1 MAIKKTNAMRELDK
15 AKIKYDILEYDVDE
29 NYLGAVSVASK
40 TGSDITKVFK
50 TLALTNDKDDLF
62 IVCIPGSDEVDLKKV
77 ASIVQSKKV
86 DMLELSKLKEKTG
99 YIRGGC
105 SPIGIKK
112 RHLALIH
119 ESCLQKEFIFISGGQ
134 RGLQIKVSPNDLIN
148 FLNMKVKNLVIE

>member
-15 AKIKYDILEYDVDE
+15 AKIKYDIFEYDVDE

-40 TGSDITKVFK
+40 TGEDITKVFK
-50 TLALTNDKDDLF
+50 TLALTNDKDELF

-77 ASIVQSKKV
+77 ASIVQAKKI
-86 DMLELSKLKEKTG
+86 DLLELSKLKEKTG

-112 RHLALIH
+112 RHLSLIH
-119 ESCLQKEFIFISGGQ
+119 ESCLKKDFIFISGGQ
-134 RGLQIKVSPNDLIN
+134 RGLQIKISPNDLIN
-148 FLNMKVKNLVIE
+148 FLNMKVKNLIIE

>member
-15 AKIKYDILEYDVDE
+15 AKIKYDIIAYDVDE
-29 NYLGAVSVASK
+29 NYLGAISVASK
-40 TGSDITKVFK
+40 TGVDITKVFK
-50 TLALTNDKDDLF
+50 TLALTNDRDELF

-77 ASIVQSKKV
+77 ASFVNSKKV

-112 RHLALIH
+112 KHLTLIH
-119 ESCLQKEFIFISGGQ
+119 HSCLQKDFIFISGGQ
-134 RGLQIKVSPNDLIN
+134 RGLQIKINPNDLIN
-148 FLNMKVKNLVIE
+148 FLNMKVENLIIE

>member
-15 AKIKYDILEYDVDE
+15 AKIKYDSIAYDVDE
-29 NYLGAVSVASK
+29 NYLGAISVASK
-40 TGSDITKVFK
+40 TGADITKVFK
-50 TLALTNDKDDLF
+50 TLALTNDRDELF

-77 ASIVQSKKV
+77 ASFVNSKKV

-112 RHLALIH
+112 KHLTLIH
-119 ESCLQKEFIFISGGQ
+119 NSCLQKDFIFISGGQ
-134 RGLQIKVSPNDLIN
+134 RGLQIKINPNDLIN
-148 FLNMKVKNLVIE
+148 FLNMKVENLIIE

>member
-15 AKIKYDILEYDVDE
+15 AKIKYDIIAYDVDE
-29 NYLGAVSVASK
+29 NYLGAISVASK
-40 TGSDITKVFK
+40 TGTDITKVFK
-50 TLALTNDKDDLF
+50 TLALTNDRDELF

-77 ASIVQSKKV
+77 ASFVNSKKV

-112 RHLALIH
+112 KHLTLIH
-119 ESCLQKEFIFISGGQ
+119 NSCLQKDFIFISGGQ
-134 RGLQIKVSPNDLIN
+134 RGLQIKINPNDLIN
-148 FLNMKVKNLVIE
+148 FLNMKVENLIIE

>member
-15 AKIKYDILEYDVDE
+15 AKIKYDIFEYDVDE

-40 TGSDITKVFK
+40 TGTDITKVFK
-50 TLALTNDKDDLF
+50 TLALTNDKDELF

-86 DMLELSKLKEKTG
+86 DILELSKLKEKTG

-112 RHLALIH
+112 RHLSLIH
-119 ESCLQKEFIFISGGQ
+119 ESCLKKDFIFISGGQ
-134 RGLQIKVSPNDLIN
+134 RGLQIKISPNDLIN
-148 FLNMKVKNLVIE
+148 FLNMKVKNLIIE

>member
-1 MAIKKTNAMRELDK
+1 
-15 AKIKYDILEYDVDE
+15 
-29 NYLGAVSVASK
+29 
-40 TGSDITKVFK
+40 
-50 TLALTNDKDDLF
+50 TLALTNDKDELF

-112 RHLALIH
+112 RHLSLIH
-119 ESCLQKEFIFISGGQ
+119 ESCLKKDFIFISGGQ
-134 RGLQIKVSPNDLIN
+134 RGLQIKISPNDLIN
-148 FLNMKVKNLVIE
+148 FLNMEVKNLIIE